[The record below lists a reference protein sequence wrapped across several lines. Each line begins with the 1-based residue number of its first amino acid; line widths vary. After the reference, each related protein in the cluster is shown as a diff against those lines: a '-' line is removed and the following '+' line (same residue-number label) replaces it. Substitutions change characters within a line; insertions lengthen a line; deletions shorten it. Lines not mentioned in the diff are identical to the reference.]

1 MMKTDLT
8 AAGYVFHNSKLLLIY
23 HTKLN
28 MWLPPGGHIEPNE
41 IPDDAALRE
50 IEEETGVKARII
62 DALPSNVPQ
71 IMQGV
76 KRQTAVPFYTNVHSV
91 GDHDHYGACY
101 LCVADS
107 DEVKLTNESQS
118 YRWLSREEV
127 EADKQIRADIKAIA
141 LAAFNHFKNLHN
153 SKLSSSL

>member
-1 MMKTDLT
+1 MKTDLT
-8 AAGYVFHNSKLLLIY
+8 AAGYIFHQNKLLLI
-23 HTKLN
+23 HHAKLN

-41 IPDDAALRE
+41 IPDDAVIRE
-50 IEEETGVKARII
+50 IEEETGIKAQII
-62 DALPSNVPQ
+62 DALPSVVPQ
-71 IMQGV
+71 PIQGV

-107 DEVKLTNESQS
+107 DKVRLTNESKS

-127 EADKQIRADIKAIA
+127 KSDKSIREDIRAIA
-141 LAAFNHFKNLHN
+141 LVAFGLFKNLQN
-153 SKLSSSL
+153 TKPFP